1 MRRSYVTILRAP
13 IHSETAERPLLA
25 VWLALA
31 LSWIVPVLP
40 LVLVVGYVARAL
52 VATERGD
59 ALPAFFSDG
68 RSLLARSL
76 GGSLLCL
83 VFLGVPTV
91 ALVVTVYGALWRTN
105 PSEGVPVGR
114 LLAGSTAVLLLGLV
128 GLYLAPIALTTYGQ
142 TGSIRSGLSL
152 GTLRSTGGHGAYFF
166 GWTIGCVALS
176 LAAALASLLAGV
188 PQVGPVLAAL
198 ALAYGLLVTTFVWG
212 RAIGRARTRS
222 SS

>member
-1 MRRSYVTILRAP
+1 VRRSYAAILRAP
-13 IHSETAERPLLA
+13 IHSDAAERPLLGI
-25 VWLALA
+25 WLVLA
-31 LSWIVPVLP
+31 LSWIVPILP
-40 LVLVVGYVARAL
+40 LVIVVGYVVRAL

-59 ALPAFFSDG
+59 ALPTFLADG
-68 RSLLARSL
+68 RSLVRRSL

-83 VFLGVPTV
+83 VFLGVP
-91 ALVVTVYGALWRTN
+91 ALALLVTVYGALWGTN

-114 LLAGSTAVLLLGLV
+114 LLAGSTAVILFGLV

-152 GTLRSTGGHGAYFF
+152 GTFRSIGGHGAYFF

-176 LAAALASLLAGV
+176 MTAALAGLLANV
-188 PQVGPVLAAL
+188 PQVGPVVAAL

-222 SS
+222 S

>member
-13 IHSETAERPLLA
+13 IHSDTAERPLLA

-59 ALPAFFSDG
+59 GLPAFFTDG

-76 GGSLLCL
+76 GGSLLCV
-83 VFLGVPTV
+83 VFLGVP
-91 ALVVTVYGALWRTN
+91 ALALLVTVYGALWGTSA
-105 PSEGVPVGR
+105 SEGIPVAR
-114 LLAGSTAVLLLGLV
+114 LLAGSTAELLFGLV

-142 TGSIRSGLSL
+142 TGSIRDSLAL
-152 GTLRSTGGHGAYFF
+152 GTLRSLGGHGAYFF
-166 GWTIGCVALS
+166 GWTIGCVTLS
-176 LAAALASLLAGV
+176 MAAALASLLTGV
-188 PQVGPVLAAL
+188 PQVGPLLAAF

-212 RAIGRARTRS
+212 RAIGRARARS
-222 SS
+222 